1 MANTLSI
8 ILKQKKN
15 RLIILVLMGLIILIM
30 LGITS
35 LCIGP
40 ANIGFKET
48 ICILLGMDVE
58 EGLKNIVINIRLPRV
73 LSAMIIGMALSI
85 AGMIMQALL
94 RNPLAEPYLLGISSG
109 SALGAVIT
117 LLIDIS
123 LLFIPIIA
131 FIGGMLSFGA
141 TLALSK
147 LAGGTPLS
155 VVLSGIAINT
165 GLTSIL
171 TLLIYF
177 SGEKSHYVILWLMG
191 SLSTSR
197 WQGVI
202 ILSFVTLV
210 ALIYVSLRVKEL
222 NAILLGEEHAIQLG
236 INVTRFKYEMFILVA
251 LITSVSVS
259 YAGIIGFIG
268 LISPHICRMMIGGD
282 HRLLLPASAIVGLN
296 ILVAADLAARTIKMP
311 MELPLGAIT
320 SMIGAPFFIYLLIK
334 TRGRYAI

>member
-1 MANTLSI
+1 MNTPSI
-8 ILKQKKN
+8 ILRQKKN
-15 RLIILVLMGLIILIM
+15 RLIILVLTGLTIM
-30 LGITS
+30 TILGITS

-40 ANIGFKET
+40 ASIGLEET
-48 ICILLGMDVE
+48 IRVLLGADT
-58 EGLKNIVINIRLPRV
+58 EGGLRNVIMNIRLPRV

-85 AGMIMQALL
+85 AGMVMQALL
-94 RNPLAEPYLLGISSG
+94 RNPLVDPYILGISSG
-109 SALGAVIT
+109 SALGAVMT
-117 LLIDIS
+117 LLMGAS
-123 LLFIPIIA
+123 LLFIPITA
-131 FIGGMLSFGA
+131 FIGGMISFGA
-141 TLALSK
+141 ALALSR

-177 SGEKSHYVILWLMG
+177 SGEKGHYVILWLMG
-191 SLSTSR
+191 SLSISK
-197 WQGVI
+197 WQGVS
-202 ILSFVTLV
+202 ILSSVI
-210 ALIYVSLRVKEL
+210 LIATIYISLRVREL
-222 NAILLGEEHAIQLG
+222 NIILLGEEHAIQLG
-236 INVTRFKYEMFILVA
+236 INITRLRYEMFILVA

-296 ILVAADLAARTIKMP
+296 ILVAADLVARTIRMP

-334 TRGRYAI
+334 TRGRYAV